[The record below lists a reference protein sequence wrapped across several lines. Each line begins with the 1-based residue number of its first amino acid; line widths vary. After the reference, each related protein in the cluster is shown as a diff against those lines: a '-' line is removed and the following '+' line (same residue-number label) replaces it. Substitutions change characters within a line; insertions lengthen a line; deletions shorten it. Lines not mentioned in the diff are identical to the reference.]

1 MFRQLRGLSRLA
13 VRCSLLHRLLRL
25 SQLLLLLDGGFVD
38 VVVVH
43 LDDLVG
49 GREGQD
55 GEQGGLLLLAFLGL
69 WWRGAG
75 RRVWGRGR
83 GRTAHCA
90 LGLRLHK
97 IVNGTVTKMSSFGWK
112 LFW

>member
-1 MFRQLRGLSRLA
+1 MFRMLRGLSRLA
-13 VRCSLLHRLLRL
+13 VRCSLLHRLPRL
-25 SQLLLLLDGGFVD
+25 SQLLMLLLDGWLVD

-55 GEQGGLLLLAFLGL
+55 GEQGCLLLLAFLGL

-75 RRVWGRGR
+75 RRGRGR
-83 GRTAHCA
+83 GGTAHCA
-90 LGLRLHK
+90 LGLRLH
-97 IVNGTVTKMSSFGWK
+97 ILVTS
-112 LFW
+112 

>member
-1 MFRQLRGLSRLA
+1 MYASPTWDMFRLLRGLSRLA

-25 SQLLLLLDGGFVD
+25 SLLLMLLLNGWLVD

-49 GREGQD
+49 GCEGQD

-69 WWRGAG
+69 GWWGAG
-75 RRVWGRGR
+75 RRVRGR
-83 GRTAHCA
+83 GRSRTANCA

-97 IVNGTVTKMSSFGWK
+97 MVVTGI
-112 LFW
+112 

>member
-1 MFRQLRGLSRLA
+1 MFRLLRDLPRLA

-25 SQLLLLLDGGFVD
+25 SLLLLMLLDGGLVD

-55 GEQGGLLLLAFLGL
+55 GEQGGLLLLALLGL
-69 WWRGAG
+69 GGRGAG
-75 RRVWGRGR
+75 RRGRGR
-83 GRTAHCA
+83 GGTAHCA
-90 LGLRLHK
+90 LGLRLH
-97 IVNGTVTKMSSFGWK
+97 ILVTR
-112 LFW
+112 